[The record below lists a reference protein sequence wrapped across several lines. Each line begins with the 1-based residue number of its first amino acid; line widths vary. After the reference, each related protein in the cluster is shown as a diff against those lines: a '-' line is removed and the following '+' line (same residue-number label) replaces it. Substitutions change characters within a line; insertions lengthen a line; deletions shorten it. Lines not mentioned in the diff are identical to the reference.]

1 MFVMKIFFSNKIF
14 IVALLVVLFFWLIGP
29 VPVRAASPTVLIA
42 ASNSD
47 DQWKSK
53 AAIVCTG
60 TADEST
66 INKYLAVGDTVQLAP
81 GTFNITDSTGNMIG
95 IDPVSNTRFY
105 GQGNTTILN
114 LENSGIYAYDCS
126 NLEIDDM
133 EIQGTIGSANAAA
146 IFWVADNNQNG
157 LNVSNIK
164 CTASGGQDFY
174 VCPYGNGVVL
184 SNILFSNDD
193 AYDPDGMGFMNSG
206 ESTATAPEISNI
218 TYYKCTV
225 ENAGVASTRNS
236 PWVTGFDF
244 AEGPTSLVVS
254 NLYCIG
260 CSVNGAWESDFHMET
275 APTKNNFVIVGCNAI
290 DAGIKPNPTYG
301 YGFIIS
307 GDTVEYNNTASN
319 DTGGD
324 LYLNGTVYTG
334 IISAISPSVSPKT
347 AVTINQGNCIGIE
360 INKDSTH
367 KELVLYSSDSNPV
380 NQQIS
385 LGGYYIS
392 DDGNSYDLNGQ
403 NIIVQF
409 NDYTIIQLVKSS
421 TVPLIASTHS
431 LPSGTI
437 GVAYSQAV
445 IATGGIPPYAWT
457 ITSGN
462 LPAGLSLSTSG
473 VISGTPITAGSTS
486 VSFKVT
492 DNSNATA
499 TQSIIITINNGTIT
513 TTTTTAPVTTTTAPV
528 ATTTTAPV
536 TTTTTAPVT
545 TTTTAPVTTTTTARV
560 TTTTTAP
567 VATTTTAPVT
577 TTTTAPVTTTTTAP
591 VTTTTTAP
599 VTTTT
604 TAPVTTTTT
613 APPPVITS
621 SPITTTTTTT
631 KTTTTPVPST
641 PPSTGSSGSIGSST
655 ATAPTGVTNI
665 AGYENAQG
673 VITQN
678 INIWS
683 DDANAVLNIP
693 SGITVVSSS
702 GVPLSQISAF
712 HSNDPPSFQA
722 GAGLIDS
729 AYDFSPNGTTFSPAV
744 TLKMSY
750 NPASIPSTVSEL
762 SLQIAYYDVT
772 QNLWIVVPSDVD
784 AINHIVSAQV
794 SHFTT
799 YAVTYGVQ
807 ASTSTTTVT
816 TAIDGTSSPATDIL
830 PISTPI
836 STSATFPTTT
846 STGISIPVP
855 KLTARTHVTQKGGS
869 AQVGS
874 TPVNTIVL
882 ARPLVVRM
890 YILATAIGIG
900 ALLVIATAL
909 FIWLRRRHLLKKE
922 DKLN

>member
-1 MFVMKIFFSNKIF
+1 MKIFFSNKIF

-545 TTTTAPVTTTTTARV
+545 TTTTAPVTTTTTA
-560 TTTTTAP
+560 
-567 VATTTTAPVT
+567 
-577 TTTTAPVTTTTTAP
+577 
-591 VTTTTTAP
+591 
-599 VTTTT
+599 
-604 TAPVTTTTT
+604 
-613 APPPVITS
+613 PPPVITS

>member
-1 MFVMKIFFSNKIF
+1 
-14 IVALLVVLFFWLIGP
+14 
-29 VPVRAASPTVLIA
+29 
-42 ASNSD
+42 
-47 DQWKSK
+47 
-53 AAIVCTG
+53 
-60 TADEST
+60 
-66 INKYLAVGDTVQLAP
+66 
-81 GTFNITDSTGNMIG
+81 MIG

-193 AYDPDGMGFMNSG
+193 AYDSDGMGFMNSG

-545 TTTTAPVTTTTTARV
+545 TTTTAPVTTTTTA
-560 TTTTTAP
+560 
-567 VATTTTAPVT
+567 
-577 TTTTAPVTTTTTAP
+577 
-591 VTTTTTAP
+591 
-599 VTTTT
+599 
-604 TAPVTTTTT
+604 
-613 APPPVITS
+613 PPPVITS

-784 AINHIVSAQV
+784 ATNHIVSAQV